1 MIFSDWRC
9 LMPRILFWTNDE
21 DSNAQSVNL
30 SKKADEL
37 LQNIAQ
43 RAQRRVV
50 DILREVYE
58 LYEGEVNEENLFQY
72 LTSGT
77 SVN

>member
-1 MIFSDWRC
+1 
-9 LMPRILFWTNDE
+9 MPRILFWTNDE